1 MAGWWSRLTSGWR
14 KPEVEVPDAPVAET
28 GDEGWLRGLLGRLGD
43 GDESARAAVRDRE
56 LGAALDRLFQAGR
69 ERTALDLLA
78 RFVAACPTDM
88 GLLARL
94 AEELSDRRDDVAAL
108 PVLERL
114 AASPEHGLRAR
125 FLLGELHER
134 AGREDAAARAF
145 ESILAVDLDYPRARA
160 SADRLRRRQ
169 ERDRAPATAAPTL
182 AGLPE
187 GGTYAGSYR
196 LLRELGRGAS
206 GAVYVARDEELQR
219 EVAIKILHPHGR
231 AAQRAELRARA
242 WLEARTAASIRHPGV
257 VSIFDLDE
265 ERQILVME
273 LCRGGSLR
281 ELLAKGPLPPREVLS
296 RAVELLGVLGAVHAR
311 GVAHGDVKP
320 ANLMLRGLPG
330 AGRGDLALGDFG
342 VARLVG
348 EKPVV
353 DDRCAR
359 GTLAYMAPEQR
370 RGDLGPAA
378 DVYAAAVLILELASG
393 TAALAP
399 WLGDRGALLRG
410 TARWD
415 GQLPAALTAHLGN
428 PEPLHTLLRAMLSD
442 GDSDRPTASEA
453 AAAISRISNASQR

>member
-1 MAGWWSRLTSGWR
+1 MASWWTRVTSGWR
-14 KPEVEVPDAPVAET
+14 KPMAEVPDAPVVES
-28 GDEGWLRGLLGRLGD
+28 GDEGWLRSLLGRLGD

-78 RFVAACPTDM
+78 RFVAACPGDL
-88 GLLARL
+88 GLLSRL
-94 AEELSDRRDDVAAL
+94 AEELSDRRDDAAAL
-108 PVLERL
+108 PVLEKL
-114 AASPEHGLRAR
+114 ALSPEHRLRAQ
-125 FLLGELHER
+125 FLLGDLHER
-134 AGREDAAARAF
+134 AGREDAARRAF
-145 ESILAVDLDYPRARA
+145 ESILALDLDYPRARA
-160 SADRLRRRQ
+160 AADRLRRRQ

-242 WLEARTAASIRHPGV
+242 WLEARVAASIRHPGV
-257 VSIFDLDE
+257 VAVYDLDE

-281 ELLAKGPLPPREVLS
+281 ETLAGGALPAAAALGRSE
-296 RAVELLGVLGAVHAR
+296 ELLGVLGAVHAR

-320 ANLMLRGLPG
+320 ANVMLRSDG
-330 AGRGDLALGDFG
+330 GDLVLGDFG

-370 RGDLGPAA
+370 RGELGPMA
-378 DVYAAAVLILELASG
+378 DVYAAAVLSLELLWG
-393 TAALAP
+393 TAALAA
-399 WLGDRGALLRG
+399 WIGDRSALLRG
-410 TARWD
+410 TAHWD
-415 GQLPAALTAHLGN
+415 GAVPPSVILLLGEERAGVLRALLTEMLGPAA
-428 PEPLHTLLRAMLSD
+428 S
-442 GDSDRPTASEA
+442 RPSAEA
-453 AAAISRISNASQR
+453 AASRLHAITAG